1 MTASSPVAPP
11 ATEPATAPATQPDV
25 GRVAAT
31 IGDPTR
37 IRMLLLLMEGRALT
51 AKELAYGAGVEPATA
66 SAHLRRLEGDAL
78 ITSLASG
85 RYKYFGLRSP
95 AVAEMI
101 ESLMVVAPEKPADPR
116 RSTVPENLRAARL
129 CYDHLAGQLGT
140 EVSATLLARGWL
152 NPQDATHAAY
162 DVTPGGER
170 AFAAIGIDVG
180 ALRNGRRRFA
190 YGCMDWSERRPHLAG
205 ALGAAVAERCIALGW
220 LARQKHSRAL
230 VVTEAGQGDLR
241 VWLAR

>member
-1 MTASSPVAPP
+1 MD
-11 ATEPATAPATQPDV
+11 APAHGQDFQPDI

-37 IRMLLLLMEGRALT
+37 IRMLLLLMEGRSLT

-66 SAHLRRLEGDAL
+66 SAHLRRLEADAL
-78 ITSLASG
+78 VTSLASG

-101 ESLMVVAPEKPADPR
+101 ESLMVVAPPRPSDPR

-140 EVSATLLARGWL
+140 DVSARLLERGWIVRHD
-152 NPQDATHAAY
+152 DAHTAY
-162 DVTPGGER
+162 DVTAAGER
-170 AFAAIGIDVG
+170 AFAMIGIDVT
-180 ALRNGRRRFA
+180 ALRGARRRFA

-205 ALGAAVAERCIALGW
+205 ALGAALAERCLALGW

-230 VVTEAGQGDLR
+230 TLTDAGMARLR
-241 VWLAR
+241 AWLVSE

>member
-1 MTASSPVAPP
+1 MP
-11 ATEPATAPATQPDV
+11 ATSAHLPSATQPDIS
-25 GRVAAT
+25 RIAAT

-37 IRMLLLLMEGRALT
+37 IRMLLLLMEGRSLT

-66 SAHLRRLEGDAL
+66 SAHLRRLEADAL

-95 AVAEMI
+95 AVAELI
-101 ESLMVVAPEKPADPR
+101 ESLLVVAPEKPADPR

-129 CYDHLAGQLGT
+129 CYDHLAGSLGT
-140 EVSATLLARGWL
+140 DVSARLLARGWIV
-152 NPQDATHAAY
+152 QQGDTHAEY
-162 DVTPGGER
+162 EVTPDGAR
-170 AFAAIGIDVG
+170 AFAAIGIDVT
-180 ALRNGRRRFA
+180 ALRAGRRRFA

-230 VVTEAGQGDLR
+230 AVTEAGQRELHA
-241 VWLAR
+241 WLATA

>member
-1 MTASSPVAPP
+1 MTAFSS
-11 ATEPATAPATQPDV
+11 ATESTTQPDI

-37 IRMLLLLMEGRALT
+37 IRMLLLLMEGRLLT

-66 SAHLRRLEGDAL
+66 SAHLRRLEADAL
-78 ITSLASG
+78 ITSLSSG

-101 ESLMVVAPEKPADPR
+101 ESLLVVAPEKPADPR

-140 EVSATLLARGWL
+140 EVSEKLLSRGWL
-152 NPQDATHAAY
+152 TQLDDTHGAY
-162 DVTPGGER
+162 EVTPEGEQ
-170 AFAAIGIDVG
+170 ALAAIGVDVNT
-180 ALRNGRRRFA
+180 LRHGRRRFA

-220 LARQKHSRAL
+220 LARQKHLRAL
-230 VVTEAGQGDLR
+230 SVTEAGQRELHA
-241 VWLAR
+241 WLHTA

>member
-1 MTASSPVAPP
+1 MTASS
-11 ATEPATAPATQPDV
+11 TAALPATQPDI
-25 GRVAAT
+25 GRLAAT

-37 IRMLLLLMEGRALT
+37 IRMLLLLMEGRSLT

-66 SAHLRRLEGDAL
+66 SAHLRRLEADAL

-85 RYKYFGLRSP
+85 RYKYFALRSP
-95 AVAEMI
+95 AVAELI
-101 ESLMVVAPEKPADPR
+101 ESLLVVAPEKPADPR

-129 CYDHLAGQLGT
+129 CYDHLAGELGT
-140 EVSATLLARGWL
+140 DVSARLLARGWIVQ
-152 NPQDATHAAY
+152 QDDTHAEY
-162 DVTPGGER
+162 DVTPAGER
-170 AFAAIGIDVG
+170 AFAALGIDVVG
-180 ALRNGRRRFA
+180 LRAGRRRFA

-230 VVTEAGQGDLR
+230 AVTEAGQRELR
-241 VWLAR
+241 AWLATA

>member
-1 MTASSPVAPP
+1 MTASSPAVQP
-11 ATEPATAPATQPDV
+11 ATEHAAEAATQPDI

-162 DVTPGGER
+162 DVTPEGER
-170 AFAAIGIDVG
+170 AFAAIGIDVST
-180 ALRNGRRRFA
+180 LRNGRRRFA

-230 VVTEAGQGDLR
+230 VVTESGQGDLR
-241 VWLAR
+241 AWLAG

>member
-1 MTASSPVAPP
+1 MTASSS
-11 ATEPATAPATQPDV
+11 ATESTTQPDI

-37 IRMLLLLMEGRALT
+37 IRMLLLLMEVRSLT

-66 SAHLRRLEGDAL
+66 SAHLRRLEADAL
-78 ITSLASG
+78 ITSLSSG

-95 AVAEMI
+95 AVAEMV
-101 ESLMVVAPEKPADPR
+101 ESLLVVAPEKPADPR

-140 EVSATLLARGWL
+140 EVSEKLLSRGWL
-152 NPQDATHAAY
+152 TQLDDTHGAY
-162 DVTPGGER
+162 EVTPEGEQ
-170 AFAAIGIDVG
+170 ALAAIGVDVN
-180 ALRNGRRRFA
+180 ALRHGRRRFA

-205 ALGAAVAERCIALGW
+205 ALGAAVGERCIALGW

-230 VVTEAGQGDLR
+230 SVTEAGQRELHA
-241 VWLAR
+241 WLHTA

>member
-1 MTASSPVAPP
+1 MTASSP
-11 ATEPATAPATQPDV
+11 ATASTTQPDI

-37 IRMLLLLMEGRALT
+37 IRMLLLLMEGRSLT

-66 SAHLRRLEGDAL
+66 SAHLRRLEADAL
-78 ITSLASG
+78 ITSLSSG

-101 ESLMVVAPEKPADPR
+101 ESLLVAPEKPADPR
-116 RSTVPENLRAARL
+116 RSVVPENLRAARL

-140 EVSATLLARGWL
+140 EVSEKLLSRGWL
-152 NPQDATHAAY
+152 TQLDATHGAY
-162 DVTPGGER
+162 DVTPEGEQ
-170 AFAAIGIDVG
+170 ALAAIGVDVN

-230 VVTEAGQGDLR
+230 SMTEAGQRELHA
-241 VWLAR
+241 WLHTA

>member
-1 MTASSPVAPP
+1 MTASSPAPES
-11 ATEPATAPATQPDV
+11 TTQPDI

-37 IRMLLLLMEGRALT
+37 IRMLLLLMEGRSLT

-66 SAHLRRLEGDAL
+66 SAHLRRLEADAL

-140 EVSATLLARGWL
+140 EVSSALLARGWL
-152 NPQDATHAAY
+152 TQLDATHAAY
-162 DVTPGGER
+162 DVTPEGAR
-170 AFAAIGIDVG
+170 AFAVIGVDVD
-180 ALRNGRRRFA
+180 ALQKSSRGRRRFA

-230 VVTEAGQGDLR
+230 AVTEAGHGALR
-241 VWLAR
+241 AWLAR

>member
-1 MTASSPVAPP
+1 MTASSS
-11 ATEPATAPATQPDV
+11 ATESTTQPDI

-37 IRMLLLLMEGRALT
+37 IRMLLLLMEGRSLT

-66 SAHLRRLEGDAL
+66 SAHLRRLEADAL
-78 ITSLASG
+78 ITSLSSG

-101 ESLMVVAPEKPADPR
+101 ESLLVVAPEKPADPR

-140 EVSATLLARGWL
+140 EVSEKLLSRGWL
-152 NPQDATHAAY
+152 TQLDDTHGAY
-162 DVTPGGER
+162 EVTPEGEQ
-170 AFAAIGIDVG
+170 ALAAIGVDVNT
-180 ALRNGRRRFA
+180 LRHGRRRFA

-220 LARQKHSRAL
+220 LARHKHSRAL
-230 VVTEAGQGDLR
+230 SVTEAGQRELHA
-241 VWLAR
+241 WLHTA

>member
-1 MTASSPVAPP
+1 MTASSQ
-11 ATEPATAPATQPDV
+11 ATQPATQPDIS
-25 GRVAAT
+25 RVAAT

-152 NPQDATHAAY
+152 NPQDETHAAY
-162 DVTPGGER
+162 DVTPDGER
-170 AFAAIGIDVG
+170 AFAAIGIDVS
-180 ALRNGRRRFA
+180 ALQKNGRRRFA

-241 VWLAR
+241 AWLAR

>member
-1 MTASSPVAPP
+1 MTASAHP
-11 ATEPATAPATQPDV
+11 EATQPDIS
-25 GRVAAT
+25 RVAAT

-37 IRMLLLLMEGRALT
+37 IRMLLLLMEGRSLT

-66 SAHLRRLEGDAL
+66 SAHLRRLEADAL
-78 ITSLASG
+78 VTSLASG

-101 ESLMVVAPEKPADPR
+101 ESLMVVAPPKPADPR

-140 EVSATLLARGWL
+140 AVSAQLLASGWIV
-152 NPQDATHAAY
+152 PQGDSHAEY
-162 DVTPGGER
+162 DVTPAGEA
-170 AFAAIGIDVG
+170 AFAAIGVDVP
-180 ALRNGRRRFA
+180 ALRSGRRRFA

-205 ALGAAVAERCIALGW
+205 ALGAAVAERCLALGW
-220 LARQKHSRAL
+220 LQRQKHSRAL
-230 VVTEAGQGDLR
+230 SLTEAGQADLQA
-241 VWLAR
+241 WLARA

>member
-1 MTASSPVAPP
+1 MTASPTAAP
-11 ATEPATAPATQPDV
+11 AATQPDI
-25 GRVAAT
+25 GRLAAT

-37 IRMLLLLMEGRALT
+37 IRMLLLLMEGRSLT

-66 SAHLRRLEGDAL
+66 SAHLRRLEADAL

-95 AVAEMI
+95 AVAELI
-101 ESLMVVAPEKPADPR
+101 ESLLVVAPEKPADPR

-129 CYDHLAGQLGT
+129 CYDHLAGALGT
-140 EVSATLLARGWL
+140 DVSARLLARGWIV
-152 NPQDATHAAY
+152 PQGDNHAEY
-162 DVTPGGER
+162 DVTAPGAS
-170 AFAAIGIDVG
+170 AFAAIGIDVP
-180 ALRNGRRRFA
+180 ALRAGRRRLA

-220 LARQKHSRAL
+220 LVRQKHSRAL
-230 VVTEAGQGDLR
+230 AMTEAGRQALYA
-241 VWLAR
+241 WLAST

>member
-1 MTASSPVAPP
+1 MTTSSPAAQSTQ
-11 ATEPATAPATQPDV
+11 ATQAATQPDI

-37 IRMLLLLMEGRALT
+37 IRMLLLLMEGRSLT

-66 SAHLRRLEGDAL
+66 SAHLRRLEADAL
-78 ITSLASG
+78 VTSLASG

-140 EVSATLLARGWL
+140 EVCTTLLARGWL
-152 NPQDATHAAY
+152 VRLDETHAVY
-162 DVTPGGER
+162 DVTPEGER
-170 AFAAIGIDVG
+170 ALAAVGVDVP
-180 ALRNGRRRFA
+180 ALRSGRRRFA

-205 ALGAAVAERCIALGW
+205 ALGAAVAQRCIALGW

-230 VVTEAGQGDLR
+230 TLTQAGQQALPA
-241 VWLAR
+241 WLASV

>member
-1 MTASSPVAPP
+1 MTALPSAPGS
-11 ATEPATAPATQPDV
+11 TTQPDLS
-25 GRVAAT
+25 RVAAT

-37 IRMLLLLMEGRALT
+37 IRMLLLLMEGRSLT

-66 SAHLRRLEGDAL
+66 SAHLRRLEADAL
-78 ITSLASG
+78 ITSLSSG

-101 ESLMVVAPEKPADPR
+101 ESLMVVAPEKPAHPR

-140 EVSATLLARGWL
+140 EVSAQLLARGWL
-152 NPQDATHAAY
+152 IQRDETHAAY
-162 DVTPGGER
+162 DVSPEGER
-170 AFAAIGIDVG
+170 AFAAIGLDVS

-230 VVTEAGQGDLR
+230 AVTEVGQRELPA
-241 VWLAR
+241 WLATA

>member
-1 MTASSPVAPP
+1 MTASSP
-11 ATEPATAPATQPDV
+11 ATQPDI

-37 IRMLLLLMEGRALT
+37 IRMLLLLMEGRSLT

-66 SAHLRRLEGDAL
+66 SAHLRRLEADAL

-129 CYDHLAGQLGT
+129 CYDHLAGELGT
-140 EVSATLLARGWL
+140 DISAKLLARGWITQ
-152 NPQDATHAAY
+152 PGDTHAEY
-162 DVTPGGER
+162 DVTPAGEH
-170 AFAAIGIDVG
+170 AFATLGIDVP
-180 ALRNGRRRFA
+180 ALRGGRRRFA

-205 ALGAAVAERCIALGW
+205 ALGAAMAERCIALGW

-230 VVTEAGQGDLR
+230 SVTVSGEAGLR
-241 VWLAR
+241 DWLAGN

>member
-1 MTASSPVAPP
+1 MTASSPAAPSV
-11 ATEPATAPATQPDV
+11 TQPATQPDI

-101 ESLMVVAPEKPADPR
+101 ESLLVVAPEKPADPR

-162 DVTPGGER
+162 DVTPEGER
-170 AFAAIGIDVG
+170 AFAAIGIDVN
-180 ALRNGRRRFA
+180 ALQKGSRGRRRFA

-230 VVTEAGQGDLR
+230 VVTEVGQGNLR
-241 VWLAR
+241 AWLAR